1 LRAMGCVSA
10 CAYGGGTVINAIAT
24 GHGAAFPIS
33 LRVVAEVCRSDEYR
47 VESYAEVD
55 LAPVR
60 RIVEKVAEKFGTGP
74 LSVRFSGDL
83 PTAGGLK
90 SSSAAVNAMIIAA
103 ARLAGAEID
112 LFDAARLNAQLS
124 KWAGISVTGAFDD
137 AVASAVGRSYL
148 TDNHKLVVIRELE
161 VGGRAVVLV
170 PPYEKRR
177 HRLEEMKALA
187 PVVRTAVAY
196 AGLGMWREA
205 MLINAVAYGYALGYP
220 PEPTLEA
227 LRRGAVGGVSGTG
240 PSHVFVTETPEELA
254 EALSKF
260 GRVYVVDIPQS
271 PCST

>member
-1 LRAMGCVSA
+1 MRCASA

-33 LRVVAEVCRSDEYR
+33 LKVVAEVCLSDSTSVSTYADVDVGPIYKILER
-47 VESYAEVD
+47 VGEG
-55 LAPVR
+55 LGLGPV
-60 RIVEKVAEKFGTGP
+60 
-74 LSVRFSGDL
+74 SVRITGDL

-90 SSSAAVNAMIIAA
+90 SSSATVNAIIIAMFK
-103 ARLAGAEID
+103 LAGRGVD
-112 LFDAARLNAQLS
+112 LFDVARLNAELS
-124 KWAGISVTGAFDD
+124 KEVGISVTGAFDD

-148 TDNHKLVVIRELE
+148 TDNYKKIVLRELD
-161 VGGRAVVLV
+161 VSGRAVVLV

-177 HRLEEMKALA
+177 QRLEEMRAIA
-187 PVVRTAVAY
+187 PVIRTAVAY

-227 LRRGAVGGVSGTG
+227 LKLGAVGGVSGTG
-240 PSHVFVTETPEELA
+240 PAHVFITDSPEEVA
-254 EALSKF
+254 AALSKY
-260 GRVYVVDIPQS
+260 GKVYIADIPQS